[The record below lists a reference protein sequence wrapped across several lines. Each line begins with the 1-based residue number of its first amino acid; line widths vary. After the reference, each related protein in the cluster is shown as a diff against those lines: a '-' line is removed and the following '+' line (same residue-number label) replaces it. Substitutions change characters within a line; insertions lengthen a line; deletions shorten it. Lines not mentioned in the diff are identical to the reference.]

1 MAETAVKKTTTKAGA
16 EKWRR
21 GRRPKD
27 AQGTESQASYYAR
40 KYMEAQAA
48 NTNARVQS
56 EIDEVTRRMIDVE
69 QRLFAA
75 QNSNEDV
82 TSLNEELAMLQS
94 ERKAKRENLVFW
106 PMKKRYRK
114 G

>member
-1 MAETAVKKTTTKAGA
+1 MAKTVAKRTVTKVAA
-16 EKWRR
+16 EKGRR
-21 GRRPKD
+21 GRPKD

-69 QRLFAA
+69 QQLLAA
-75 QNSNEDV
+75 QNADKDV
-82 TSLNEELAMLQS
+82 TSVKEELATLQT

-106 PMKKRYRK
+106 PMKKSYRK
-114 G
+114 D